1 MKTGLPDRFTVESSW
16 FHRVFFSGYS
26 RLTVVDGALRLHNS
40 RTRKGV
46 EINLAHIDH
55 IAKVSGWFGR
65 CRLRI
70 RSNAR
75 DKFSIGGLD
84 AISAD
89 RVVKAVQFVAA
100 QRASELAPRL
110 LEFDQRIQANLRGRE
125 YFRCSSADA
134 LHAQIETL
142 VQEGNRELVRLHLP
156 IPAIHAL
163 VRLREFR
170 RRDRLETARERGNSK
185 FVRAQAGAV
194 RTAASGVLE
203 HKLTDEQAHA
213 IAADEDVTLVLAGA
227 GTGKTAVIAG
237 KIAYLVR
244 HQEIDPKEILVLA
257 FNRKAAAEI
266 RDRLPSD
273 LQGACVS
280 TFHAFGMRILGEA
293 SGRKPHVSILATDG
307 AKLAQTIDGI
317 LKDLLTS
324 KQHGDQVTEL
334 LTLHRNPYRSP
345 FDFKTANDYFEYV
358 RVCEHRTLSG
368 DLVNSHEEVQI
379 ANFLSMNDIKFQY
392 ERPYPVNTADKR
404 HRRYMPDFYLPDYKI
419 YIEHFALNE
428 EGDAPPFFRNYQD
441 SVEWKRNI
449 HRRYGTRLIETYSWQ
464 ARRGILLREL
474 KKLLEHN
481 GVDFRP
487 VSIDR
492 LLDQLRSILESWLSR
507 LILSFL
513 KHVKTSILSADDLI
527 RRAMKS
533 SDKFRSLAFLK
544 VFEAVRVRYEKRLTK
559 EGAVD
564 FEDLINEA
572 ARQIRDLRSFAQYRY
587 ILVDEFQDISTSR
600 MALLTALNKP
610 ETAYFLVGDDWQSIY
625 RFAGSDVGLVRGC
638 GEYLGHVRE
647 HCLSRTFRY
656 GSRVADPTSEFVQR
670 NPEQTQRSLRANSDE
685 LDMGITVVASKE
697 PSQGVE
703 RALDDILE
711 QVRTRDQGRSPGH
724 GRNDSSVLALG
735 RYRSS
740 VNAIR
745 EVAKSRRMS
754 VDFSTVHS
762 AKGREADFA
771 LVLDLKDDKMGF
783 PSQIDDDP
791 LLNLALP
798 PMRGHPFPHAEERRL
813 FYVAAT
819 RAKRAVYLIADQID
833 TSSFVRELV
842 EDYEGIRRIGNL
854 ARYSAPDC
862 PRCGGYLVES
872 RTGKTLRCVNHPICK
887 NQAPRCEICK
897 QGYSLSDGQRAKCS
911 NQHCESSPR
920 ACPSCKFGILV
931 LRSGP
936 YGQFLG
942 CSAYWNE
949 PPCTYKERLPPNRFS
964 GR

>member
-1 MKTGLPDRFTVESSW
+1 M
-16 FHRVFFSGYS
+16 
-26 RLTVVDGALRLHNS
+26 DGTLRLHGS
-40 RTRKGV
+40 GTGTEV
-46 EINLAHIDH
+46 DINLGHIDH

-70 RSNAR
+70 RSRSRNT
-75 DKFSIGGLD
+75 FSIRGLD
-84 AISAD
+84 ANSAE
-89 RVVKAVQFVAA
+89 RVVGAVRFVAA
-100 QRASELAPRL
+100 QRASELAPKL

-134 LHAQIETL
+134 LHAQIGTL
-142 VQEGNRELVRLHLP
+142 VQDANRELVRFHLP

-163 VRLREFR
+163 VHLQEFR
-170 RRDRLETARERGNSK
+170 RRDRLETARDRGNSK
-185 FVRAQAGAV
+185 FVKAQAGAV
-194 RTAASGVLE
+194 RTAASGVLD

-227 GTGKTAVIAG
+227 GTGKTAVITG

-244 HQEIDPKEILVLA
+244 HQGIDPKEILVLA
-257 FNRKAAAEI
+257 FNRKAAAEV
-266 RDRLPSD
+266 RDRLPRG
-273 LQGACVS
+273 LQGAYVS
-280 TFHAFGMRILGEA
+280 TFHAFGMRILGEV

-307 AKLAQTIDGI
+307 AKLAQTIDGF

-324 KQHGDQVTEL
+324 KQHGEQLRNL
-334 LTLHRNPYRSP
+334 LALHRNPYKSP
-345 FDFKTANDYFEYV
+345 FDFKTSNDYREYV
-358 RVCEHRTLSG
+358 RHCERRTLSG
-368 DLVNSHEEVQI
+368 DMVKSLEEVQI
-379 ANFLSMNDIKFQY
+379 ANYLSLNGIKFQY
-392 ERPYPVNTADKR
+392 EEPYPVNTADKR

-419 YIEHFALNE
+419 YIEHFAFNE

-441 SVEWKRNI
+441 GVYWKRCI

-492 LLDQLRSILESWLSR
+492 LLDDLRSILESWLSR

-513 KHVKTSILSADDLI
+513 KHVKTSILSADELS

-533 SDKFRSLAFLK
+533 PDKFRSVAFLR
-544 VFEAVRVRYEKRLTK
+544 VFEAVRVRYEKRLTE

-572 ARQIRDLRSFAQYRY
+572 AGQIRNFRSSAQYRY
-587 ILVDEFQDISTSR
+587 ILVDEFQDISASR
-600 MALLTALNKP
+600 MALLTALKKP

-656 GSRVADPTSEFVQR
+656 GSRVAGPTSEFVQR
-670 NPEQTQRSLRANSDE
+670 NPEQTRRSLRANSDE
-685 LDMGITVVASKE
+685 FDSGITVVASKE

-703 RALDDILE
+703 IALEDILE
-711 QVRTRDQGRSPGH
+711 QGRNRDQGRSPGH
-724 GRNDSSVLALG
+724 GKNDSSVLALG
-735 RYRSS
+735 RYKSS
-740 VNAIR
+740 ENAVR
-745 EVAKSRRMS
+745 EAAESKRMG

-762 AKGREADFA
+762 AKGREADFS
-771 LVLDLKDDKMGF
+771 LVLDLKDDRMGF

-819 RAKRAVYLIADQID
+819 RAKRAVYLIADQIH

-842 EDYEGIRRIGNL
+842 QDYEGIRRIGDL
-854 ARYSAPDC
+854 AGYSAPDC

-872 RTGKTLRCVNHPICK
+872 GTGRTLRCVNHPICK
-887 NQAPRCEICK
+887 HQVPRCEICE
-897 QGYSLSDGQRAKCS
+897 QGYSLSDGHRAKCS
-911 NQHCESSPR
+911 NQRCESSPR

-942 CSAYWNE
+942 CSGYWNE
-949 PPCTYKERLPPNRFS
+949 PPCTYKERLPPDRYP
-964 GR
+964 GK